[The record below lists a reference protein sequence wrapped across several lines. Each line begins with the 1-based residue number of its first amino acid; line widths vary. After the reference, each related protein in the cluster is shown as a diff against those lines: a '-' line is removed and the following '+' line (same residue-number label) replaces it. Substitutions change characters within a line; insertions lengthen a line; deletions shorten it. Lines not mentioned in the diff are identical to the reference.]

1 MNHHISHLKSLD
13 MAIYL
18 WIHILL
24 LTYLIYGVHY
34 IMMHLIIH
42 ILNILIRTNKEHEWY
57 LQCLDNVMWYQES
70 SSKMSKMTVSQETN
84 MDCLTVP
91 GQPSQPRRPRRMSPR
106 QNSLPARPSRGSSP
120 SSASRSHGSLRGSF
134 RRPDKQ
140 GETSSSQPHILTPS
154 HPHTLTLQQYF

>member
-1 MNHHISHLKSLD
+1 
-13 MAIYL
+13 
-18 WIHILL
+18 
-24 LTYLIYGVHY
+24 
-34 IMMHLIIH
+34 
-42 ILNILIRTNKEHEWY
+42 
-57 LQCLDNVMWYQES
+57 
-70 SSKMSKMTVSQETN
+70 MTVSQETS

-140 GETSSSQPHILTPS
+140 GETSHSPPPHLQSQNIFIFRFLPVPWQRYCSLDPLTWREETNISYLIIICQSLCDWYHHNVSCLIKQILISSYQTDSILNII
-154 HPHTLTLQQYF
+154 LKY

>member
-1 MNHHISHLKSLD
+1 
-13 MAIYL
+13 
-18 WIHILL
+18 
-24 LTYLIYGVHY
+24 
-34 IMMHLIIH
+34 
-42 ILNILIRTNKEHEWY
+42 
-57 LQCLDNVMWYQES
+57 
-70 SSKMSKMTVSQETN
+70 MTVSQETS

-140 GETSSSQPHILTPS
+140 GEILSSLQPHSSDRNIFIFRFLPVPRQCYCSLDPSTWRDVGREIFHTLSSSLSQYTMWLISSNRYWYHRIVLSNWFHSIL
-154 HPHTLTLQQYF
+154 